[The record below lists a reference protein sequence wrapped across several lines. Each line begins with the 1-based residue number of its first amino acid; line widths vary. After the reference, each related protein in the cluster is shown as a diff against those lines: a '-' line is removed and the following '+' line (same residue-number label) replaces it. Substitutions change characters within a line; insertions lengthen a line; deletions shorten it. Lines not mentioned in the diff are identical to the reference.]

1 MSQNAA
7 QFPNLR
13 ISNHPLIRH
22 KSTVLRDERTP
33 SKVFREL
40 VRELT
45 SLLLYEATTDLPVAE
60 IPVQTPLET
69 TPGWRLDLK
78 IGFVPILRAGL
89 GMVDAAIDAIP
100 GAVVYHLG
108 MYRDEKT
115 HQPVNYYNKL
125 PAVCPMEL
133 VFVLDPMLATGGSA
147 VDAVDALK
155 KWGAPE
161 IQIRFIAMIA
171 APEGVRHLGETHPD
185 VVVHAAALDR
195 QLDENKFIRPGLGDA
210 GDRLFGTGGE

>member
-1 MSQNAA
+1 MCSEARD
-7 QFPNLR
+7 FPNLR

-22 KSTVLRDERTP
+22 KSTVLRDERTTP
-33 SKVFREL
+33 KVFREL

-45 SLLLYEATTDLPVAE
+45 GLLLYEATTDLPVAE
-60 IPVQTPLET
+60 IEVQTPLEL
-69 TPGWRLDLK
+69 TPGWHLDER
-78 IGFVPILRAGL
+78 IGLVPILRAGL

-108 MYRDEKT
+108 MYRDETT

-125 PAVCPMEL
+125 PDICPMEL

-155 KWGAPE
+155 TWGAPD
-161 IQIRFIAMIA
+161 IRFIAMIA
-171 APEGVRHLGETHPD
+171 APEGVQRLYDAHPD
-185 VVVHAAALDR
+185 IVVHAAALDR
-195 QLDENKFIRPGLGDA
+195 ELDENMFIRPGLGDA
-210 GDRLFGTGGE
+210 GDRLFNTTGE